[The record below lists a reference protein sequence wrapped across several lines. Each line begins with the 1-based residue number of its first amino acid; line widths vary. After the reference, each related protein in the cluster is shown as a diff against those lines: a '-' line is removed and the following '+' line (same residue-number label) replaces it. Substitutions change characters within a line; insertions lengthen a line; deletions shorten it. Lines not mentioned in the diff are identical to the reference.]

1 MIQQKDVFPKGYISK
16 YRGIS
21 GEVEITF
28 TDSIFD
34 EGDAEYLV
42 FLLDGLFVPF
52 FWEEYKFKN
61 DDTAIFKFE
70 EINSEQEAKKYVKT
84 PIYYPK
90 DAVPEEAS
98 ETLRSWKSLVGF
110 TVNVIDKGCI
120 GEINAVDDSSANIL
134 LYITPCEKNK
144 TEIIIPFHDD
154 FLEDYDIK
162 QHNILLNLPEG
173 ILNLN

>member
-1 MIQQKDVFPKGYISK
+1 MIQQKDVFPIGYISK

-34 EGDAEYLV
+34 EGDAEYLI

-70 EINSEQEAKKYVKT
+70 EINSEQEAKKYIKT

-90 DAVPEEAS
+90 EAVPEDAS

-110 TVNVIDKGCI
+110 SVNVIDKGCI
-120 GEINAVDDSSANIL
+120 
-134 LYITPCEKNK
+134 
-144 TEIIIPFHDD
+144 
-154 FLEDYDIK
+154 
-162 QHNILLNLPEG
+162 
-173 ILNLN
+173 